1 VSTTKATIT
10 HPFLPTSGR
19 EIDVVGRVKHWGE
32 DRVVYL
38 NDGGRVQSISAAFT
52 DIGQEDD
59 FRRIAAGR
67 AAFRSCDLLELCR
80 RLDALLCVPAAG
92 HA

>member
-38 NDGGRVQSISAAFT
+38 NDDGRVQSISISFT
-52 DIGQEDD
+52 DIGQEDE
-59 FRRIAAGR
+59 FRRIASGR
-67 AAFRSCDLLELCR
+67 AAFRTCDLLGLCR
-80 RLDALLCVPAAG
+80 RLDALLSGQDAEHV
-92 HA
+92 